1 MLEETAREDPLSD
14 TALTK
19 LCRAAGADDVGFVD
33 LDREALAGQRESV
46 LRYLPWVRSLVIVVR
61 SLDRPTVR
69 ARLRSLSSAEFVAV
83 GQEVEAIID
92 RVVKD
97 LAGNGV
103 RALGFYCFPAEFGGQ
118 DGSPSAVSLR
128 LLAEAAGLGV
138 IGKNRLVLHP
148 RFGADI
154 YLGAI
159 AIDRTLTA
167 YGQPLTSSPCL
178 TCNLCDETC
187 PTGAIGKDGYYDQGS
202 CIQSRGYDAN
212 IHCDLCRAV
221 CPAGDE
227 VIGLQP
233 AGEMFGECGQTAVS
247 S

>member
-1 MLEETAREDPLSD
+1 MPGETARKDPLND
-14 TALTK
+14 TTLTK
-19 LCRAAGADDVGFVD
+19 LCRAAGADDVGFID
-33 LDREALAGQRESV
+33 LDRDALAGQRESV

-83 GQEVEAIID
+83 GREVEAIID

-97 LAGNGV
+97 LAGDGV

-159 AIDRTLTA
+159 ALDRLSFTHKVSTNGGPQFDISET
-167 YGQPLTSSPCL
+167 GQASPHDQVAGWRIGSTSEITPE
-178 TCNLCDETC
+178 LCDL
-187 PTGAIGKDGYYDQGS
+187 G
-202 CIQSRGYDAN
+202 
-212 IHCDLCRAV
+212 
-221 CPAGDE
+221 
-227 VIGLQP
+227 
-233 AGEMFGECGQTAVS
+233 
-247 S
+247 